1 MEGTEAP
8 KYDFAVSEWEWKNTS
23 VPSIMIRTENW
34 KLMTTH
40 REGGKN
46 IEALFNLVNDP
57 HEMNN
62 LLGSNP
68 NRFEYEEKAEK
79 LRSTLV
85 RYLREVNSPLSR
97 GIEDRVLIRHESE

>member
-8 KYDFAVSEWEWKNTS
+8 KYDFAVSEWQWKNES
-23 VPSIMIRTENW
+23 VPSIMIRTEDW

-40 REGGKN
+40 RSGGKN
-46 IEALFNLVNDP
+46 VEVLFDLKNDP

-68 NRFEYEEKAEK
+68 QRFEYKEKAEELRTK
-79 LRSTLV
+79 LV
-85 RYLREVNSPLSR
+85 NYLEDVNSPIVSGVKNR
-97 GIEDRVLIRHESE
+97 NLIREK